1 MISILTISL
10 FSIVIGFN
18 IRNKNTKKSI
28 NNYLKD
34 FTQKRN
40 LEKSEIIIQ
49 TTIVNETNLIEIFST
64 EMMQITYDI
73 SITKYDYEYN
83 KFLIFATSQPKLS
96 SDISLLVNSTIYIY
110 SQDES
115 KIITETKYI
124 EFQLVEKNEILTFS
138 KDFGNSPLYQIEIF
152 NATVIHDDDN
162 IYIVEILKGNF
173 SILKPDTTN
182 EVSDT
187 FEIYTSNS
195 SGKSYVWVI
204 IVSIIGALILIGGF
218 ILIFRCISKRKKEK
232 NGVPEIIQNKSETD
246 INFKKR
252 LTFVLKLPNVSEI
265 RLTIEEDKKLKDLAK
280 SYLET
285 INKPELKNE
294 KSIYFMC
301 DGKYFGIDTEEL
313 IGDVFKDD
321 KKIYKVVISDT
332 TDMIK

>member
-28 NNYLKD
+28 NNHLKD

-49 TTIVNETNLIEIFST
+49 TTIVNETDLIEILST
-64 EMMQITYDI
+64 EKVQITYDI
-73 SITKYDYEYN
+73 IITKYDYEYN

-124 EFQLVEKNEILTFS
+124 EFQLVDKNEILTFS

-152 NATVIHDDDN
+152 NATVIHEDDN

-173 SILKPDTTN
+173 SILKSDTTN

-218 ILIFRCISKRKKEK
+218 ILIFRCISKRKKEE
-232 NGVPEIIQNKSETD
+232 NGVPGNISNVSETD

>member
-1 MISILTISL
+1 M
-10 FSIVIGFN
+10 
-18 IRNKNTKKSI
+18 
-28 NNYLKD
+28 
-34 FTQKRN
+34 
-40 LEKSEIIIQ
+40 
-49 TTIVNETNLIEIFST
+49 
-64 EMMQITYDI
+64 
-73 SITKYDYEYN
+73 
-83 KFLIFATSQPKLS
+83 
-96 SDISLLVNSTIYIY
+96 
-110 SQDES
+110 
-115 KIITETKYI
+115 
-124 EFQLVEKNEILTFS
+124 VEKNEILTFS

-173 SILKPDTTN
+173 SILKSDTTN

-218 ILIFRCISKRKKEK
+218 ILIFRCISKRKKEE
-232 NGVPEIIQNKSETD
+232 NGSPGEDLEKKSSNESETD
-246 INFKKR
+246 INFQSNKKR

-294 KSIYFMC
+294 KSIYFLC

-313 IGDVFKDD
+313 IGDIFKDD

>member
-28 NNYLKD
+28 NNHLKD

-49 TTIVNETNLIEIFST
+49 TTIVNEIDLIEILST
-64 EMMQITYDI
+64 EKMQITYDI
-73 SITKYDYEYN
+73 IITKYDYEYN

-152 NATVIHDDDN
+152 NATVIHDNDN

-173 SILKPDTTN
+173 SILKSDTTN

-218 ILIFRCISKRKKEK
+218 ILIFRCISKRKKEE
-232 NGVPEIIQNKSETD
+232 NEVPEIIPNKSETD

-301 DGKYFGIDTEEL
+301 DVKYFGIDTEEL

>member
-28 NNYLKD
+28 NNHLKD

-83 KFLIFATSQPKLS
+83 KFFILATSQPKLS
-96 SDISLLVNSTIYIY
+96 SDISPLVNSTIYIY

-218 ILIFRCISKRKKEK
+218 ILIFRCINKRKKEE
-232 NGVPEIIQNKSETD
+232 NGVPEIIPNKSETD